1 MYTLNTG
8 PNCSICV
15 PRRSIS
21 YVGLHGIL
29 ARLLTSLDAHQE
41 VMANGLGIHIVVFRL
56 AAALPHNPRNN
67 NMNIQPTVCR
77 HLLVGI
83 KTGDEPGK
91 YAMQSYLSSFSGHIR
106 YTYFMLFS
114 SGLSTV
120 LACMMMASDFSQEP
134 ARHVACLSLYNN
146 PGRLH
151 LYTAAFPYCVYG
163 ADYICSLYA
172 RS

>member
-15 PRRSIS
+15 PRRSVS

-41 VMANGLGIHIVVFRL
+41 VMANSGLGIHIVVFRL

-120 LACMMMASDFSQEP
+120 LACMMMASDFSRGLTGFCP
-134 ARHVACLSLYNN
+134 A
-146 PGRLH
+146 
-151 LYTAAFPYCVYG
+151 
-163 ADYICSLYA
+163 CSLPLFVQQSRQA
-172 RS
+172 ASLHSGFPILRLWC